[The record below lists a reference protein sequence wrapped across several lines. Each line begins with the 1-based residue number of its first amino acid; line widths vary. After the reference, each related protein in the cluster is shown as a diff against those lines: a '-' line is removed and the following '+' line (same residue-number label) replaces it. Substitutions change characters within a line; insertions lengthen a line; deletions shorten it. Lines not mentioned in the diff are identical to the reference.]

1 MLEISFRNMKRKKI
15 KGILA
20 PTSMAVLLL
29 LASTI
34 VAANLSLQAVYAQ
47 GSFFKDPKNISETN
61 VESSFEAVRGKNIAT
76 SGKYVYVTWREDVPG
91 NPEIYFTRSTDGGK
105 TFEKPE
111 SISGNVVMPANSQIA
126 AYGKNVYV
134 VFQGTSPA
142 GDVEIFLAR
151 STDRGEDFDRPKNI
165 SNEPGASEIPNIDVF
180 EDNVFVVWE
189 QEIPGAPVFTFDI
202 FVTGSN
208 NGGDDFDE
216 PKPKNIS
223 NNPGESRNAQVSVS
237 EDTAY
242 VVWEDDQ
249 GIGGML
255 DIFFNRGKD

>member
-1 MLEISFRNMKRKKI
+1 M
-15 KGILA
+15 KGIL
-20 PTSMAVLLL
+20 TTMSMAVLVL
-29 LASTI
+29 LASAL
-34 VAANLSLQAVYAQ
+34 VAANLPLQAVYAQ
-47 GSFFKDPKNISETN
+47 SFFKDPKNISETN
-61 VESSFEAVRGKNIAT
+61 LASQFQGFRGANIET
-76 SGKYVYVTWREDVPG
+76 SGEYVYVTWVEDAVTV
-91 NPEIYFTRSTDGGK
+91 YFTRSTDGGK

-111 SISGNVVMPANSQIA
+111 IISGNIA
-126 AYGKNVYV
+126 MATNPEIAEYGKNVYV
-134 VFQGTSPA
+134 VFQGQNAA

-151 STDRGEDFDRPKNI
+151 STDRGDDFDNPENI

-180 EDNVFVVWE
+180 KDNVFVVWE

-202 FVTGSN
+202 FITGSDD
-208 NGGDDFDE
+208 GGDDFDK

-237 EDTAY
+237 RDTAY

-249 GIGGML
+249 GIGGMV

>member
-1 MLEISFRNMKRKKI
+1 
-15 KGILA
+15 
-20 PTSMAVLLL
+20 MALLL
-29 LASTI
+29 LLSTSF
-34 VAANLSLQAVYAQ
+34 VAATLPLQAVYAH

-61 VESSFEAVRGKNIAT
+61 QESDFQEIRGKNIAT
-76 SGKYVYVTWREDVPG
+76 SGKYVYVTWVEDPAG

-180 EDNVFVVWE
+180 KDNVFVVWE
-189 QEIPGAPVFTFDI
+189 QFINVNTFDI
-202 FVTGSN
+202 FVTGSD

-249 GIGGML
+249 GIGGMI